1 MTPSKTPLVPFQKIE
16 DFRNRQ
22 NLPQLRKES
31 RTHVI
36 NGAKLK
42 TSFSE
47 NKATKFLISQQIIQK
62 DKTFSVLGRT
72 YLITSENCW
81 DCWTS
86 DRHQQLTSCQK
97 VSPYQVK

>member
-31 RTHVI
+31 RTPVI
-36 NGAKLK
+36 NWAQLK

-47 NKATKFLISQQIIQK
+47 N
-62 DKTFSVLGRT
+62 
-72 YLITSENCW
+72 
-81 DCWTS
+81 
-86 DRHQQLTSCQK
+86 
-97 VSPYQVK
+97 